1 MNPAAS
7 KRRTWLIT
15 GCATGFGA
23 RLAQQ
28 LLDHGECVVATDRS
42 IDLLAHLDTADS
54 ARLLRLA
61 MDVTDPAAIRRA
73 VQRALAHFG
82 RIDILVNNAG
92 LGHGG
97 PLEEASVEDIRRL
110 FDVNI
115 IGMMLVTQAVLPHM
129 RAAGCGHIINLSSDS
144 GVVGF
149 PFQGVYTAT
158 KHAVE
163 GFSDSLYQEVTP
175 FGISVSVIQPCG
187 MFKTDMPAHT
197 IATAKATIRPDSPYY
212 ARAMRIAETLATAW
226 EQSSDPQEV
235 VDAIIEV
242 ADSIPPPL
250 RRRVGTPDR
259 TGLLGL
265 RQRLSHEEFVKF
277 IYSIT
282 GEGAARPTMPGGRV
296 DGGRLV
302 VRTLRE
308 AGVTCAFTIV
318 GGHNYHLVNA
328 CREEGIRVIDV
339 RNEMHAAHMAD
350 AFARFTRKPAL
361 LTVDAA
367 PGLVNAVAG
376 IEVAFE
382 AQVPMIIACAQGSL
396 AGRDIGVMQAID
408 QVRLVRPM
416 TKWQRTCFDVKRLP
430 EYTAASLRYATTGR
444 PGPVFLD
451 FPLEVMHAVV
461 DEDTIAF
468 PRNYRV
474 TVGPPG
480 DPMLVRQAFDVI
492 RKARRPLLIVGSG
505 VWWARGEEELRRFV
519 AATGIPVLSRN
530 LARGVIP
537 DDHPLSAG
545 FYPTPAAMADA
556 FLVIGTRLDWT
567 IGYGRFPLF
576 SLDAPVVQVDIHP
589 ESIGKTRPIDV
600 GIVGDA
606 AQVLRQLNE
615 MAAQCD
621 NWAMEEG
628 WPAMAHN
635 SIAAMRTE
643 TAAAAGLET
652 RSSAR
657 PMHSI
662 QLMQA
667 LAACL
672 PRETIKVVDG
682 GYSAAFAIQY
692 LDAYVPGG
700 VTWVGSTGHI
710 GVGLGFA
717 IGAKLAHPDLPVV
730 AIMGDGAFGL
740 CGMEFDTAVRHHL
753 PIVVVIANDEGWGE
767 TRDGQRRRW
776 GDAAVIGTNLGPT
789 RYDELARALGGYGEY
804 VERPEEIAPAI
815 RRAFESGLPSII
827 NVHTDPDQRS
837 TAVTGLPWIVE

>member
-1 MNPAAS
+1 MHRMTHPQ
-7 KRRTWLIT
+7 RTWLIT
-15 GCATGFGA
+15 GCASGFGA
-23 RLAQQ
+23 RLAQR
-28 LLDHGECVVATDRS
+28 LIERGERVAATDRS
-42 IDLLAHLDTADS
+42 VDLLTRLHSDDP
-54 ARLLRLA
+54 ARLLCLA
-61 MDVTDPAAIRRA
+61 MDVTDPDAIRRA
-73 VQRALAHFG
+73 VRTAVAHFG
-82 RIDILVNNAG
+82 RIDVLVNNAG

-97 PLEEASVEDIRRL
+97 PLEEAKLEDIRRL

-115 IGMMLVTQAVLPHM
+115 IGMILVTQAVLPHM
-129 RAAGCGHIINLSSDS
+129 RNAGRGHIINLSSDS

-149 PFQGVYTAT
+149 PFQGIYTAT

-163 GFSDSLYQEVTP
+163 GFSDCLYQEVTP
-175 FGISVSVIQPCG
+175 FGIHVSVIQPCG
-187 MFKTDMPAHT
+187 MFKTDMPAST
-197 IATAKATIRPDSPYY
+197 ITAARAAMRPDSPYY
-212 ARAMRIAETLATAW
+212 ARAVRMAEALAAAW

-235 VDAIIEV
+235 VDAIIET
-242 ADSIPPPL
+242 ADANPPPL
-250 RRRVGTPDR
+250 RRRVGPPER
-259 TGLLGL
+259 TGLVGL
-265 RQRLSHEEFVKF
+265 RHRMPHEEFVRF
-277 IYSIT
+277 IASVT
-282 GEGAARPTMPGGRV
+282 GDGATRPAMPKGRV

-308 AGVTCAFTIV
+308 AGVTHAFTIV
-318 GGHNYHLVNA
+318 GGHNYHLINA

-350 AFARFTRKPAL
+350 AYARFTRRPAL

-376 IEVAFE
+376 IEVAYE

-396 AGRDIGVMQAID
+396 EGRDIGVMQAID
-408 QVRLVRPM
+408 QVRLMRPI
-416 TKWQRTCFDVKRLP
+416 TKWQRTCFDVRRLP
-430 EYTAASLRYATTGR
+430 EYTAAAVRHATTGR
-444 PGPVFLD
+444 PGPAFLD
-451 FPLEVMHAVV
+451 FPLEVMHAVIE
-461 DEDTIAF
+461 EDTVTF
-468 PRNYRV
+468 PRHYRV

-480 DPMLVRQAFDVI
+480 DPALVRQALDVI

-519 AATGIPVLSRN
+519 ETTGIPVLSRN
-530 LARGVIP
+530 LARGIIP

-576 SLDAPVVQVDIHP
+576 SMDAPVVQVDIHP
-589 ESIGKTRPIDV
+589 ESIGKTRPIDL

-615 MAAQCD
+615 LVAEGSD
-621 NWAMEEG
+621 WAMEKE
-628 WPAMAHN
+628 WSHIAHG
-635 SIAAMRTE
+635 SIGAMRAE
-643 TAAAAGLET
+643 TAAAADLAA
-652 RSSAR
+652 RDPAR

-667 LAACL
+667 LADCL
-672 PRETIKVVDG
+672 PRDTIKIVDG

-692 LDAYVPGG
+692 LDACVPGG

-717 IGAKLAHPDLPVV
+717 IGAKLAHPDHPVV

-753 PIVVVIANDEGWGE
+753 PMIVVIANDAGWGE

-789 RYDELARALGGYGEY
+789 RYDELARALGGYGER
-804 VERPEEIAPAI
+804 VERPEAIAPAI
-815 RRAFESGLPSII
+815 RRAFDSGLPAI
-827 NVHTDPDQRS
+827 VDVRTDPEQRS
-837 TAVTGLPWIVE
+837 AAVTGLPWIVE